1 VFALAKALADSHAEF
16 MKRAV
21 PHVCSYLPGT
31 EVKLD
36 TTVYFTAYTQARG
49 FMTQSNIVINIMHP
63 YWHGDR
69 QHLLNAIAHEIFHIG

>member
-1 VFALAKALADSHAEF
+1 MFALAKALADSHAEF